1 MGTVRSTRVRWR
13 KCSANSAGS
22 STVSSRRLMIN
33 FFDLIFDLL
42 FNSGRGGEPRV
53 IEQVQPRR
61 RERASADNGS
71 AHATAPDARRQTDQQ
86 EAPDE
91 EEDEGDKEEEGEHNK
106 EVSAGGDDHL
116 WIPNRRRSSV
126 QLQQRGIQWF
136 EVRKRFIKPSSC
148 LKNVSQVWSREEV
161 KSWFRGVSRLSRP

>member
-1 MGTVRSTRVRWR
+1 
-13 KCSANSAGS
+13 
-22 STVSSRRLMIN
+22 MIN
-33 FFDLIFDLL
+33 FFDLLFDLL

-61 RERASADNGS
+61 RERASADNWS

-126 QLQQRGIQWF
+126 QLQQRGIQ
-136 EVRKRFIKPSSC
+136 
-148 LKNVSQVWSREEV
+148 
-161 KSWFRGVSRLSRP
+161 